1 LADLRSMYEDMKTQR
16 DKWET
21 VAQRLSLPA
30 PKPAETPETPP
41 VLPAQPTSR
50 RRTWRWL
57 RMTG

>member
-1 LADLRSMYEDMKTQR
+1 MYEDMKTQR

-50 RRTWRWL
+50 LRRTWHWL
-57 RMTG
+57 RTTG